1 MKAWAK
7 LFLASVMILDLIHSL
22 VLLEP
27 LAVRVDAVAVEGA
40 AEVEGAAVV
49 AAAVEGMQSN
59 LNYPQM
65 NSDLKSH

>member
-1 MKAWAK
+1 VKAWAK

-27 LAVRVDAVAVEGA
+27 LAVRVDAAAVEGA